1 MYRRIIRPILFAL
14 TIERAHRMVMWLLRF
29 IGLLPGGRWLLG
41 KCYAV
46 KHPSLEREVFGL
58 RFNNPVGLAAG
69 FDRCGEALREWTA
82 LGFGFVEIGTLT
94 PRPQPGNPRPR
105 VFRLP
110 KDRAIIHRTGL
121 ANRGLQ
127 TAIRYLRRPHPGVIV
142 GCNIGRNTSTPPE
155 NATEDY
161 LKLFRNLYQYAD
173 YFTVNI
179 GCGNICNE
187 EDHDIRGQVLQI
199 LDPLFDFRRGQN
211 HYRPIMLKISP
222 DMSDETIDT
231 VTDILI
237 ETPLD
242 GIVAVTGTLSREN
255 LRTDAA
261 AVAKIGTGN
270 LSGEPLTARAIEIV
284 RRIHSRS
291 GGTYPIIG
299 VGGLMGADDVRAML

>member
-1 MYRRIIRPILFAL
+1 M
-14 TIERAHRMVMWLLRF
+14 
-29 IGLLPGGRWLLG
+29 
-41 KCYAV
+41 
-46 KHPSLEREVFGL
+46 
-58 RFNNPVGLAAG
+58 
-69 FDRCGEALREWTA
+69 
-82 LGFGFVEIGTLT
+82 
-94 PRPQPGNPRPR
+94 
-105 VFRLP
+105 
-110 KDRAIIHRTGL
+110 
-121 ANRGLQ
+121 
-127 TAIRYLRRPHPGVIV
+127 IV

-187 EDHDIRGQVLQI
+187 ADQDIRGQVLQI

-222 DMSDETIDT
+222 DMDDATIDT

-242 GIVAVTGTLSREN
+242 GIVAVTGTRSRDQ
-255 LRTDAA
+255 LHTDAA
-261 AVAKIGTGN
+261 AVAKIGMGN
-270 LSGEPLTARAIEIV
+270 LSGEPLTRRAIEIV

-299 VGGLMGADDVRAML
+299 VGGLMNADDVRAMLAAGADLVQLYTGFIYEGPDLAGNICRALIADAEAAQAAETGTAQTAPADESQLPASQAPAEARQPEHSDL